1 MRSVRAFA
9 HFWYDFIIG
18 DDWTVAAGIVLAL
31 AATAVLAHTHV
42 PAWWL
47 LPLAALAL
55 LAASLIR
62 GQRGARN

>member
-18 DDWTVAAGIVLAL
+18 DDWTVATGIVLAL
-31 AATAVLAHTHV
+31 AATAILAHAHV

-62 GQRGARN
+62 AQRGAHT

>member
-1 MRSVRAFA
+1 MRAVRAFA

-31 AATAVLAHTHV
+31 AVTAILTHTRV

-47 LPLAALAL
+47 LPIAALAL
-55 LAASLIR
+55 LAASLVR
-62 GQRGARN
+62 ADRTRHS